1 MGRGSEGING
11 KGIVIVTWGR
21 IVIEDKKI
29 VLENITSDIELET
42 NDLYVCIKKK

>member
-11 KGIVIVTWGR
+11 KGIVIVTWDR

>member
-11 KGIVIVTWGR
+11 KGIVIVTWSR